1 MVNVPAL
8 LLFTDIK
15 NESGSLW
22 GYHKFD
28 GARRKDSAT
37 KPNRKYNTEKSGA
50 AAQKRMDV

>member
-1 MVNVPAL
+1 VVNVPAL

>member
-15 NESGSLW
+15 NVSGSRW

-28 GARRKDSAT
+28 GARRKNSVT
-37 KPNRKYNTEKSGA
+37 KPNRKYITAKSSA
-50 AAQKRMDV
+50 AAQKHTDV